1 MPLNKTGCA
10 PVHNT
15 PADRMPP
22 AMNAGDSVGHYRI
35 IEPIGKGGM
44 GEVFL
49 AEDTRLHR
57 RVALKVLPASV
68 GTDPAARERFEREA
82 QAVAALN
89 HPGIVT
95 IHSVEEHGG
104 RLLLTMELIDGK
116 PLGEI
121 IPRGGMPLDR
131 LLRIGI
137 EVADALAAAQQRG
150 ITHRDVKPANIMVT
164 ASGRAK
170 ILDFGLAKVHEAST
184 AADDLTGRPTHS
196 ALTGEGKIVGTVA
209 YMSPEQ
215 AEGKP
220 VDPRSD
226 LFSLGVVL
234 HEMATGE
241 RPFKGDT
248 NVAII
253 SAIIKD
259 APRPITDANPK
270 LPADLARIVRRC
282 LAKDPDRRYQ
292 TAVDL
297 RNELEDLKQD
307 SAAVAPA
314 LPRPRPARGYTLLA
328 AAGGIVAA
336 SIGGW
341 ILFGRTPLGPRGTD
355 GFTIDRFTR
364 LTTTGTASLAAISPD
379 GRYVVHVKGDERGF
393 GLWVRQTATSSDVA
407 IVPAGDAR
415 FDGLAFS
422 PDGNYVLYNV
432 YPASSRGIATLYR
445 VPVLGGNP
453 TPLIED
459 VDSPVTFAPDQRR
472 FAFMRASQTRGTTEI
487 VIADSDGGNAHALA
501 AAKAPD
507 RFTTDAPA
515 WSPDG
520 KTILAAA
527 GSARPG
533 VPFTLYAVDA
543 DSGATRTV
551 GDPWGLVRD
560 VHWLPDGRSFLAA
573 GLDLSGLA
581 TTQIWQVSYPSGAR
595 SRVTN
600 DLNAYL
606 GLSLSD
612 DGRSLATVQF
622 ETVASLYVSDVAG
635 QARRIT
641 SGTGTADGI
650 SGIAWLPDGRVI
662 HTSTATGLPQLWIV
676 NSDGTGARQ
685 LTTDTPPKS
694 FPWSS
699 PDGRWIYFSSYSK
712 GGRTLFR
719 IAPDGSGLQQL
730 TTDGDSFLS
739 MVSADGKTL
748 YLNASRFGAP
758 RVMTV
763 SAEGGTPQ
771 MVIDKNFQ
779 AHAISFDGSRL
790 IGTSWSDE
798 LRRSVL
804 TILSLDSR
812 QLQSLPGLPAT
823 GLFMPDGSVGFIKR
837 SQGKSMVVSQP
848 ITGGDERALTP
859 ADEQSIFMW
868 AVARDGRIAYSRGT
882 STSDVVL
889 IRAK

>member
-1 MPLNKTGCA
+1 
-10 PVHNT
+10 
-15 PADRMPP
+15 
-22 AMNAGDSVGHYRI
+22 MNAGDSVGHYRI
-35 IEPIGKGGM
+35 VEPIGKGGM

-57 RVALKVLPASV
+57 RVALKVLPAIV
-68 GTDPAARERFEREA
+68 GTDPAARARFEREA

-104 RLLLTMELIDGK
+104 RLLLTMELVDGK
-116 PLGEI
+116 PLSEI

-170 ILDFGLAKVHEAST
+170 VLDFGLAKVHGTERAT
-184 AADDLTGRPTHS
+184 AADDLTRLPTHS
-196 ALTGEGKIVGTVA
+196 ALTGEGKILGTVA

-226 LFSLGVVL
+226 IFSLGVVL

-248 NVAII
+248 NVSII
-253 SAIIKD
+253 SAILKD
-259 APRPITDANPK
+259 APRPITDSNPK

-292 TAVDL
+292 TAADL
-297 RNELEDLKQD
+297 RNELEDLQQD
-307 SAAVAPA
+307 SVAVAPA
-314 LPRPRPARGYTLLA
+314 LRRPRRARVYTLLA

-341 ILFGRTPLGPRGTD
+341 MLFGRAPLGPRGTD

-379 GRYVVHVKGDERGF
+379 GRYVVHGKGGEQGV
-393 GLWVRQTATSSDVA
+393 GLWIRQTATSSDVA

-415 FDGLAFS
+415 FDGVAFS

-445 VPVLGGNP
+445 VPVLGGSP

-459 VDSPVTFAPDQRR
+459 VDSAVTFAPDQGR
-472 FAFMRASQTRGTTEI
+472 FAFMRSSQTRGTTEI
-487 VIADSDGGNAHALA
+487 IIADSDGRNAHALA

-507 RFTTDAPA
+507 RFTPDAPA

-520 KTILAAA
+520 RTILATA
-527 GSARPG
+527 GSPRPG
-533 VPFTLYAVDA
+533 VPFTIYAVDV

-551 GDPWGLVRD
+551 GDPWGMVRD
-560 VHWLPDGRSFLAA
+560 VHWLPDGRSFLAT

-581 TTQIWQVSYPSGAR
+581 TTQIWQVAYPSGAR

-600 DLNAYL
+600 DLNTYL
-606 GLSLSD
+606 GLSVSG
-612 DGRSLATVQF
+612 DGGSLATVQV
-622 ETVASLYVSDVAG
+622 ETVASLYVSDLSG

-641 SGTGTADGI
+641 SGTGRADGI

-676 NSDGTGARQ
+676 NSDGTEARQ
-685 LTTDTPPKS
+685 LTTDAPPKS

-699 PDGRWIYFSSYSK
+699 PDGRWIYFSSYAK
-712 GGRTLFR
+712 GGRALFR
-719 IAPDGSGLQQL
+719 IAPDGSGLLQL

-739 MVSADGKTL
+739 TVSADGKTL

-763 SAEGGTPQ
+763 SAQGGTPQ
-771 MVIDKNFQ
+771 MLIDKYFQ

-798 LRRSVL
+798 RRRSEL
-804 TILSLDSR
+804 AILPLDSR
-812 QLQSLPGLPAT
+812 QLQLLPGLPAT
-823 GLFMPDGSVGFIKR
+823 GLFMPDGSLGFIRR

-848 ITGGDERALTP
+848 LTGGGERALTP